1 MTITTQEVAKEAQSG
16 EKQGHFE
23 RNLGLFDATSIVAGS
38 MIGSGIFIVSAD
50 IVRQL
55 HSAWMLLL
63 VWGLVAVTT
72 TVAALCYSEYA
83 ASIPE
88 TGGMY
93 VYLRKVWGKRV
104 GFLYGWCLF
113 LVIQTG
119 CIAAVSVAFAKFLGI
134 LLPQVVNATPLFSLG
149 AFKISALEIIA
160 MAVITSLT
168 YINSRGVQLGAIVQ
182 NVFTST
188 KLIALLGLIVCGVFA
203 FNPQVVQANFTMPH
217 FHCDFNLLTIIAVAT
232 VGAFFSADSW
242 CNVTFIASEIKKP
255 EVNLPRALFFGVGG
269 VCVLYFLINIIYL
282 SVLNLGQIQNAPN
295 DIVAASFFSQIFG
308 NSGKAIISVI
318 IMISAI
324 GAVNGTILSGA
335 RAFWA
340 MAQDGLFFRH
350 LAKIDPT
357 TNVPTNA
364 LIAQGAWAI
373 LLVLSG
379 SFSALLV
386 YITFIELVF
395 YSITIGGLFL
405 FRHKYPNIERPYKT
419 VLYPYLPIL
428 YCIFSVFMG
437 LSLLFYRPENTLPG
451 LLILFAGIPVYYM
464 KINKVRLTTE
474 D

>member
-1 MTITTQEVAKEAQSG
+1 MEEQK
-16 EKQGHFE
+16 KQGHFE

-88 TGGMY
+88 AGGMY
-93 VYLRKVWGKRV
+93 VYLKKVWGKRV

-134 LLPQVVNATPLFSLG
+134 LLPQFVNSNPFFSIG
-149 AFKISALEIIA
+149 AFKISPIEAIA
-160 MAVITSLT
+160 MGVITTLT

-188 KLIALLGLIVCGVFA
+188 KLVALLGLIVCGVFA
-203 FNPQVVQANFTMPH
+203 FNPHIVQTNFTIPH
-217 FHCDFNLLTIIAVAT
+217 MHLGFNLLTVIAVAT

-282 SVLNLGQIQNAPN
+282 SVLSLGQIQSAPN
-295 DIVAASFFSQIFG
+295 DIVAASFFSAIFG

-340 MAQDGLFFRH
+340 MANDNLFFKS
-350 LAKIDPT
+350 LAYINPE

-395 YSITIGGLFL
+395 YTITIGGLFL
-405 FRHKYPNIERPYKT
+405 FRHKYPDIERPYKT
-419 VLYPYLPIL
+419 VWYPYLPIF
-428 YCIFSVFMG
+428 YCAFSIFMG
-437 LSLLFYRPENTLPG
+437 LCLLAYRPENTLPG
-451 LLILFAGIPVYYM
+451 LLILCTGVPVYYM
-464 KINKVRLTTE
+464 KIKKAVLTSE